1 MRKDAQLHHHWEK
14 IPTEIMSNIIL
25 VYSVMANEA
34 INKGDFFL
42 AAKSGCWECSATI
55 PGQPEIQNPNPVPA
69 APQPALSWSSTVA
82 RALRCY
88 GCPSKMS
95 QS

>member
-1 MRKDAQLHHHWEK
+1 MRKDAQLHHQWGK
-14 IPTEIMSNIIL
+14 IPTEIMSNLIL

-42 AAKSGCWECSATI
+42 AAKSGCWECSATNL
-55 PGQPEIQNPNPVPA
+55 GQPEIQNSNPVLA
-69 APQPALSWSSTVA
+69 APQPVLSWSSTVA
-82 RALRCY
+82 RALGCY
-88 GCPSKMS
+88 GCPGKMS